1 MKINISLNYL
11 YNSFYSPITI
21 IPNFSQY
28 KFGKT
33 KMAREVKVTRNFC

>member
-11 YNSFYSPITI
+11 YNSFYSPIT